1 MPLSGGRRSALA
13 ACLILLSVGC
23 VFRPTALMQEAENLW
38 FKNRYREAI
47 RAFLQVV
54 DRYPETQHAE
64 TSLLRIGEILML
76 NLSEP
81 EKAIEYFTRLT
92 IEYPKSEGA
101 ITARK
106 TMALIYEKSLMD
118 YDRAIIQYQKLIDSK
133 NVSKRDEYQL
143 AIGRC
148 YYKKSNF
155 NQAIIEYRTLIRR
168 HPESELVPEAR
179 YEIGNCY
186 FVMNN
191 CKEAIKQYSKILQEY
206 PNTDRRG
213 DILLS
218 IGVCLEEKE
227 EYGQALKLYSDLLDE
242 YSNKTLIQKKID
254 DVMARMKDKNR

>member
-1 MPLSGGRRSALA
+1 MR
-13 ACLILLSVGC
+13 
-23 VFRPTALMQEAENLW
+23 EAENLW

-47 RAFLQVV
+47 RVFLQVV
-54 DRYPETQHAE
+54 DRYPDTRNAE

-76 NLSEP
+76 NLYEP

-92 IEYPKSEGA
+92 LEYPKSEDA

-106 TMALIYEKSLMD
+106 TMASIYEKSLRD
-118 YDRAIIQYQKLIDSK
+118 YDRAVIQYQKLIDSK
-133 NVSKRDEYQL
+133 NVDNRDEYQL

-148 YYKKSNF
+148 YYKKGDF

-168 HPESELVPEAR
+168 YPGSALVPETY

-191 CKEAIKQYSKILQEY
+191 CEKAVKQYEEILQEY
-206 PNTDRRG
+206 PAINRRG

-242 YSNKTLIQKKID
+242 YSNKALIQKKMD